1 MAEYN
6 VVVVDNNTEDLS
18 RARDIVESDNMN
30 AICLKSGQELL
41 DYVEENTPDL
51 ILLENVMTEMD
62 GFDTYISLRKFEEH
76 KGRMHIPVIFMSGDE
91 GVHAEEMGLILG
103 ASDFVRKP
111 LNRDVLIR
119 RVRNAIKNSRYL
131 ENLREE
137 ATVDKLTGLLNKA
150 RGTERVSKLCKRKKG
165 ALMILDLDSF
175 KLVNDLYG
183 HEMGDQILIAF
194 ANIIRKNSRETDTL
208 CRIGGDE
215 FMGFYEDLT
224 EVRNVKS
231 LTERLNTQLEAA
243 TKKILGE
250 DNVIPLGISIGVVM
264 VPENG
269 TEYENLFSYADSAL
283 YRVKQNGKHG
293 FAIYG
298 EGPSDAK
305 DNENP
310 EQKLDRLLQIV
321 EERNDKAGPLV
332 LGRDYFSSTY
342 KFIMRFFKRYG
353 GDAAIILFELYVA
366 DADLHYIMEV
376 SDVFNDVVEK
386 SLRISD
392 IIMQNGT
399 QSYFVLLTE
408 CGKDDIEKVVKRITK
423 TFEETEFGSSVT
435 INYIYKYLEKK
446 AAKA

>member
-1 MAEYN
+1 MAEYK

-18 RARDIVESDNMN
+18 AAREIVVSDNME

-41 DYVEENTPDL
+41 DYIEANTPDL
-51 ILLENVMTEMD
+51 ILLEIVMSGMD

-76 KGRMHIPVIFMSGDE
+76 KGRVHIPVIFMSGAEDIQ
-91 GVHAEEMGLILG
+91 AEEMGLILG

-111 LNRDVLIR
+111 LNRDILIR

-150 RGTERVSKLCKRKKG
+150 KGTERVTKLCRRKKG

-175 KLVNDLYG
+175 KLVNDLFG
-183 HEMGDQILIAF
+183 HEMGDQILVAF
-194 ANIIRKNSRETDTL
+194 SNIIKTNSRETDTL

-224 EVRNVKS
+224 EIRNVKS
-231 LTERLNTQLEAA
+231 LADRLNTQLDSAA
-243 TKKILGE
+243 KKILGE
-250 DNVIPLGISIGVVM
+250 DNGIPLGISIGVVI
-264 VPENG
+264 VPDSG
-269 TEYENLFSYADSAL
+269 TDYENLFSFADSAL

-298 EGPSDAK
+298 EGPSDEK
-305 DNENP
+305 ENENS

-321 EERNDKAGPLV
+321 EERNDKSGPLV

-353 GDAAIILFELYVA
+353 GDAAIILFELSVA
-366 DADLHYIMEV
+366 DDDLQYIMEA
-376 SDVFNDVVEK
+376 SEMFSEVVEK
-386 SLRISD
+386 NLRISD
-392 IIMQNGT
+392 IIMQNET
-399 QSYFVLLTE
+399 QSFFILLTE
-408 CGKDDIEKVVKRITK
+408 CGKDDIVKVVRRITAS
-423 TFEETEFGSSVT
+423 FGESEFGSKVSV
-435 INYIYKYLEKK
+435 NYIFKYLEKK
-446 AAKA
+446 AAK

>member
-1 MAEYN
+1 
-6 VVVVDNNTEDLS
+6 
-18 RARDIVESDNMN
+18 
-30 AICLKSGQELL
+30 
-41 DYVEENTPDL
+41 
-51 ILLENVMTEMD
+51 
-62 GFDTYISLRKFEEH
+62 
-76 KGRMHIPVIFMSGDE
+76 
-91 GVHAEEMGLILG
+91 
-103 ASDFVRKP
+103 
-111 LNRDVLIR
+111 
-119 RVRNAIKNSRYL
+119 
-131 ENLREE
+131 
-137 ATVDKLTGLLNKA
+137 
-150 RGTERVSKLCKRKKG
+150 
-165 ALMILDLDSF
+165 MILDLDSF

-194 ANIIRKNSRETDTL
+194 ANIIRNNSRETDTL

-250 DNVIPLGISIGVVM
+250 DNGIPLGISIGVVM

-321 EERNDKAGPLV
+321 EERNDKSGPLV

-366 DADLHYIMEV
+366 DVDLHYIMEV

-446 AAKA
+446 VAKA